1 MCPGKAA
8 SQVALHPRPAL
19 PPVLCGHRARTTD
32 LSFWA
37 CPGSHSWLTLLDQ
50 MLWPLTSIPPC
61 AMGETEVEA
70 LGGRLSAPL
79 QAGGSPCQPPGQ
91 GPRGTRS
98 QSAGPLTAQHT
109 WPLTAGW
116 SVFSPS
122 LVTCLCE
129 CAVFF
134 TLALCLCVNP
144 CAESVSVILRTCLEL
159 SLPPCAPLTR
169 GFLWP
174 ACMCPGS
181 LLPCCT
187 PRVCALLCW
196 AHEAVC
202 AGSRACQDPHEPR
215 AVSPQSTA
223 GGRSGA
229 SGRPVAPSV
238 RTGAA
243 VSAWR
248 PRPRTEAGTAAGP
261 CSTPRTVLMGCAC
274 KVSLQRAGPRV
285 EALEPERPPAW
296 PAGPQ
301 TCPPTC
307 CRLTH
312 ASPRHPR
319 YHPLPV
325 IRVIVFLSLF
335 PSTDKKTL
343 SDPKSHRKSPFMAIL
358 FPLGGTPGFPWPV
371 FSRGGVQGRA
381 RGRRVEG
388 APLQALWGSPRPT
401 LHVAWSPSRSD
412 RQTLS

>member
-1 MCPGKAA
+1 M
-8 SQVALHPRPAL
+8 
-19 PPVLCGHRARTTD
+19 
-32 LSFWA
+32 
-37 CPGSHSWLTLLDQ
+37 
-50 MLWPLTSIPPC
+50 
-61 AMGETEVEA
+61 
-70 LGGRLSAPL
+70 
-79 QAGGSPCQPPGQ
+79 
-91 GPRGTRS
+91 
-98 QSAGPLTAQHT
+98 
-109 WPLTAGW
+109 
-116 SVFSPS
+116 
-122 LVTCLCE
+122 
-129 CAVFF
+129 
-134 TLALCLCVNP
+134 
-144 CAESVSVILRTCLEL
+144 
-159 SLPPCAPLTR
+159 
-169 GFLWP
+169 
-174 ACMCPGS
+174 
-181 LLPCCT
+181 PCCT

-229 SGRPVAPSV
+229 SGQPVAPSV

-285 EALEPERPPAW
+285 GALEPERPPAW

-358 FPLGGTPGFPWPV
+358 FPLGGDPWFSLAGFFKGW
-371 FSRGGVQGRA
+371 SAGQGK
-381 RGRRVEG
+381 GQGELKVLPYKLCG
-388 APLQALWGSPRPT
+388 APHAQHCMWHGLHHGQTGRPSAERRAPRHYLDLPIIGEET
-401 LHVAWSPSRSD
+401 ESQREGTYPRIQLG
-412 RQTLS
+412 L